1 MENAYI
7 ALIRVV
13 VVLAAIVSGM
23 VLIYRYG
30 GKFRFNLKPKTTEY
44 ALRKADTIHLGY
56 KKFISIV
63 EIEDRVLVIGVGEKE
78 MSLLTEWQKQ
88 ENRK

>member
-1 MENAYI
+1 MENAYV

-23 VLIYRYG
+23 VLLYRYG
-30 GKFRFNLKPKTTEY
+30 GKLRLTTKPRTTEY

-56 KKFISIV
+56 KKFISVV
-63 EIEDRVLVIGVGEKE
+63 EVSDRVLVIGVGEKE
-78 MSLLTEWQKQ
+78 MSLLTQWQKP
-88 ENRK
+88 ENGL